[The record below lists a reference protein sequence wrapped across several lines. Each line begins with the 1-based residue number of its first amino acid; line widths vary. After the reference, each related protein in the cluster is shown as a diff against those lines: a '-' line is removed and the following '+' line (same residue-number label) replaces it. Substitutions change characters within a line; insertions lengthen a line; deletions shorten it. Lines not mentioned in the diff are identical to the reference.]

1 MKGIIVEE
9 DWEKWKNDIV
19 VDYVRDNH
27 FTELK
32 DAEILQNR
40 LQTLDN
46 VQQYVGEFFSKE
58 WVMKNILQLDD
69 DDLKQMKDQIA
80 QEQQS
85 GEIPTD
91 EEPEQDQESETIPD
105 EQPQQDGALA
115 DYERNRRPN

>member
-1 MKGIIVEE
+1 
-9 DWEKWKNDIV
+9 
-19 VDYVRDNH
+19 
-27 FTELK
+27 
-32 DAEILQNR
+32 
-40 LQTLDN
+40 
-46 VQQYVGEFFSKE
+46 
-58 WVMKNILQLDD
+58 
-69 DDLKQMKDQIA
+69 MKDQIA